1 MDLLDFDALTEAISS
16 ERQRG
21 DPFYDDIIDELR
33 DDDMLEV
40 PIEMTDL
47 DVWSNYMSDEIYV
60 LDKKVREFLKKTRYQ
75 RQTKD
80 GYRTT
85 AQVVFAWIF
94 GRQPE
99 PSDGAICRLLHTLL
113 KYYCTR
119 YTGATT
125 FNGKPVTRVYYFSKF
140 SGNQKRPYSLKLRM
154 EESNGKGNVFRRGP
168 DSGVDKRS
176 YGRSANRPDGER
188 DDG

>member
-1 MDLLDFDALTEAISS
+1 MCLLDLSELTAAIST

-21 DPFYDDIIDELR
+21 DPYYDDIIDELR
-33 DDDMLEV
+33 GDDALEV

-47 DVWSNYMSDEIYV
+47 DVWSNYMNDDIYY
-60 LDKKVREFLKKTRYQ
+60 LDRKIREFLKKTRYK
-75 RQTKD
+75 RAAKD

-94 GRQPE
+94 GRQPD
-99 PSDGAICRLLHTLL
+99 PGDGSVCRNIHTIL

-125 FNGKPVTRVYYFSKF
+125 FHGKPVTRVYYFSKF
-140 SGNQKRPYSLKLRM
+140 SGNTKRPYSLKLRM
-154 EESNGKGNVFRRGP
+154 EESDGTGNVFKRGP
-168 DSGVDKRS
+168 NSEIDKRS
-176 YGRSANRPDGER
+176 YGRSANRPDGESSS
-188 DDG
+188 G